1 MDEFIQ
7 NLFNKTGLREFL
19 RKRFPEIE
27 KLETLYS
34 LKDLRLTRIDA
45 NEDFPFIFLDYE
57 AIATKDLYPN
67 VRARLIELGFNNLRV
82 DLKEKEYESVTFF
95 LNENNHKGAEVKLK
109 VYNPDYKPG

>member
-27 KLETLYS
+27 KLETLDS

-45 NEDFPFIFLDYE
+45 SEDFPFIFLDYE
-57 AIATKDLYPN
+57 AIAAKDLYPN
-67 VRARLIELGFNNLRV
+67 VRARLIELGFDNIRSNP
-82 DLKEKEYESVTFF
+82 KEKGYESVTFF
-95 LNENNHKGAEVKLK
+95 LNGNNHKGAEVKLK
-109 VYNPDYKPG
+109 VYNPNHN